1 MKAAAPVSEKLRASK
16 ELATVLAAADVEPG
30 FAKLYMT
37 QSKLAKTAKINS
49 YFPKPA
55 ESLAK
60 GPPWWDRQPIPVLLP
75 TRNLDADA
83 FVAGLHAD
91 LAAQPICG
99 YTLRVR
105 RDGVTTH
112 TMIWNWAR
120 RPQDPVQLGWK
131 PDIKMHV
138 ASVSKIVTAMA
149 IVKLLR
155 DKGVSYDALVSPYLP
170 SYLNVGPNLGG
181 LTFRQLLSH
190 RSGFRQP
197 SGGLPNTGGPNGG
210 YTYSDFKTLYATG
223 VKATDVN
230 QYDYHNGNF
239 IALRV
244 ALSVLTGLVDR
255 NTFSSSVAADESW
268 DSLST
273 AYYLTYV
280 RQNVLLPSFCQA
292 DIVPPANGSLG
303 YAPDLSLN
311 GMNAN
316 AMVHAGTAGWWF
328 SVDEIMNIM
337 NTFWQSNAIVPQ
349 TVARRA
355 LREGLT
361 GEDPWPFQFHRGK
374 PDCFMKG
381 GYWSDG
387 AGKTTQCVVVFAPS
401 NVEIAVFVNSPIPGN
416 NITGYVANR
425 LAQNLK

>member
-1 MKAAAPVSEKLRASK
+1 MTKAAPVSEKLRAQK
-16 ELATVLAAADVEPG
+16 ELRSLLAAADVEPE
-30 FAKLYMT
+30 FTELYLKQVKLV
-37 QSKLAKTAKINS
+37 KTSKINS
-49 YFPKPA
+49 YFPKSAETSARGPVWQEPRPA
-55 ESLAK
+55 
-60 GPPWWDRQPIPVLLP
+60 PVLLP

-83 FVAGLHAD
+83 FVSGLHND
-91 LAAQPICG
+91 LVALPICG

-120 RPQDPVQLGWK
+120 RPQDPAELGWK

-138 ASVSKIVTAMA
+138 ASVSKLVTAMA
-149 IVKLLR
+149 MVKLLR

-170 SYLNVGPNLGG
+170 SYLSMGPNLGG

-197 SGGLPNTGGPNGG
+197 SKGLPNKGGPNGG
-210 YTYSDFKTLYATG
+210 YDYRQFKTLYATG
-223 VKATDVN
+223 VKAADVG
-230 QYDYHNGNF
+230 QYEYHNGNF
-239 IALRV
+239 ITLRV

-255 NTFSSSVAADESW
+255 NEFSSSVIPDESW
-268 DSLST
+268 DVLST
-273 AYYLTYV
+273 AYYMSYA
-280 RQNVLLPSFCQA
+280 RKNVLLPSFCQA
-292 DIVPPANGSLG
+292 DIVPPENGSLG

-316 AMVHAGTAGWWF
+316 AMASAGTAGWWF

-337 NTFWQSNAIVPQ
+337 NTFWQSNAIVPK

-361 GEDPWPFQFHRGK
+361 GEDPMGFQFHRGV
-374 PDCFMKG
+374 PDCFIKG
-381 GYWSDG
+381 GYWEDG
-387 AGKTTQCVVVFAPS
+387 VKKTTQCVVVFAPR

-416 NITGYVANR
+416 NITAYVANR
-425 LAQNLK
+425 LAPNLK

>member
-1 MKAAAPVSEKLRASK
+1 MKAATPVSEKLRASK
-16 ELATVLAAADVEPG
+16 DLTAPLAAGNVEPG
-30 FAKLYMT
+30 FAKLYMK
-37 QSKLAKTAKINS
+37 QVKLAKTAKFNS

-55 ESLAK
+55 ESLAERTNWQERR
-60 GPPWWDRQPIPVLLP
+60 PLPALLP

-120 RPQDPVQLGWK
+120 RPQDPAQLGWK

-138 ASVSKIVTAMA
+138 ASVSKLVTAMA
-149 IVKLLR
+149 MVKLLR

-170 SYLNVGPNLGG
+170 SYLSVGPNLSG

-197 SGGLPNTGGPNGG
+197 SRGLPNTGGPNGG
-210 YTYSDFKTLYATG
+210 YDYGQFKTLYATG
-223 VKATDVN
+223 VKAADVN
-230 QYDYHNGNF
+230 QYEYHNGNF

-255 NTFSSSVAADESW
+255 NAFSSSVVPDESW
-268 DSLST
+268 DSLS
-273 AYYLTYV
+273 AGYYLYYA

-292 DIVPPANGSLG
+292 DIIPPSGGSLG
-303 YAPDLSLN
+303 YAPDLSLK

-316 AMVHAGTAGWWF
+316 AMASAGTAGWWF

-381 GYWSDG
+381 GYWDDD
-387 AGKTTQCVVVFAPS
+387 AKKTTQCVVVFAPR

-425 LAQNLK
+425 LAQNLR